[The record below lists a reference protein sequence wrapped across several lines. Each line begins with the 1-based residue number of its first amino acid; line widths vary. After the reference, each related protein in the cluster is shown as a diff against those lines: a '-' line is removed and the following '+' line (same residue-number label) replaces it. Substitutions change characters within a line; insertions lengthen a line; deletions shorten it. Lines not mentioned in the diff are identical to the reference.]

1 MSKWL
6 ERAYD
11 GVVVATNIGLKVT
24 NLRNPFNPGQQ
35 AQKVGNAYN
44 RMNTNLQISNAIEA
58 GNTEMVNAIASAET
72 GIPASNLT
80 VIHADDGAG
89 NNITTSAISIAAA
102 AKLGTT
108 TDIAAGAIAEDSI
121 IGVNIDQIGSGT
133 AGTGLKVA
141 ILGYQTV

>member
-1 MSKWL
+1 MPY
-6 ERAYD
+6 AF
-11 GVVVATNIGLKVT
+11 TVT
-24 NLRNPFNPGQQ
+24 EVKASVNTAP
-35 AQKVGNAYN
+35 VG
-44 RMNTNLQISNAIEA
+44 
-58 GNTEMVNAIASAET
+58 SA
-72 GIPASNLT
+72 LT
-80 VIHADDGAG
+80 VQVTDDGDG

>member
-11 GVVVATNIGLKVT
+11 GVVVATNLGLKVT
-24 NLRNPFNPGQQ
+24 NLRNPYNPGQS
-35 AQKVGNAYN
+35 AQKVGNAFN

-89 NNITTSAISIAAA
+89 NTLESKPQVISLSPESVALIA
-102 AKLGTT
+102 KETGK
-108 TDIAAGAIAEDSI
+108 
-121 IGVNIDQIGSGT
+121 VT
-133 AGTGLKVA
+133 ARLIKPKPKGRPKSRKRT
-141 ILGYQTV
+141 

>member
-24 NLRNPFNPGQQ
+24 NLRNPYNPGQS
-35 AQKVGNAYN
+35 AQKVGNAFN

-89 NNITTSAISIAAA
+89 NTLESKPQVISLSPESVALIA
-102 AKLGTT
+102 KETGK
-108 TDIAAGAIAEDSI
+108 
-121 IGVNIDQIGSGT
+121 VT
-133 AGTGLKVA
+133 ARLIKPKPKGRPKSRKRT
-141 ILGYQTV
+141 

>member
-11 GVVVATNIGLKVT
+11 GVVFATNLGLKVT
-24 NLRNPFNPGQQ
+24 NLRNPYNPGQS
-35 AQKVGNAYN
+35 AQKVGNAFN

-89 NNITTSAISIAAA
+89 NTLESKPQVISLSPESVALIA
-102 AKLGTT
+102 KETGK
-108 TDIAAGAIAEDSI
+108 
-121 IGVNIDQIGSGT
+121 VT
-133 AGTGLKVA
+133 ARLIKPKPKGRPKSRKRT
-141 ILGYQTV
+141 

>member
-89 NNITTSAISIAAA
+89 NTLESKPQVISLSPESVALIA
-102 AKLGTT
+102 KETGK
-108 TDIAAGAIAEDSI
+108 
-121 IGVNIDQIGSGT
+121 VT
-133 AGTGLKVA
+133 ARLIKPKPRGRPKSRKRT
-141 ILGYQTV
+141 

>member
-72 GIPASNLT
+72 GIPAANIT
-80 VIHADDGAG
+80 VVKADDGAG
-89 NNITTSAISIAAA
+89 ASLESKPQVISLSPESVALIA
-102 AKLGTT
+102 KETGK
-108 TDIAAGAIAEDSI
+108 
-121 IGVNIDQIGSGT
+121 VT
-133 AGTGLKVA
+133 ARLIKPKPKGRPKSRKRT
-141 ILGYQTV
+141 

>member
-1 MSKWL
+1 MAVKFDPILDKLREKDTDTDVESFI
-6 ERAYD
+6 
-11 GVVVATNIGLKVT
+11 VA
-24 NLRNPFNPGQQ
+24 
-35 AQKVGNAYN
+35 
-44 RMNTNLQISNAIEA
+44 
-58 GNTEMVNAIASAET
+58 ASDET
-72 GIPASNLT
+72 TDLT
-80 VIHADDGAG
+80 VGDGKVYFVMPYAFTVTEVKASVNTAPVGSALTVQVTDDGDG

>member
-24 NLRNPFNPGQQ
+24 NLRNPYNPGQS
-35 AQKVGNAYN
+35 AQKVGNAFN

-72 GIPASNLT
+72 GIPAANIT
-80 VIHADDGAG
+80 VVKADDGAG
-89 NNITTSAISIAAA
+89 ASLESKPQVISLSPESVALIA
-102 AKLGTT
+102 KETGK
-108 TDIAAGAIAEDSI
+108 
-121 IGVNIDQIGSGT
+121 VT
-133 AGTGLKVA
+133 ARLIKPKPRGRPKSNKRT
-141 ILGYQTV
+141 

>member
-24 NLRNPFNPGQQ
+24 NLRNPYNPGQS
-35 AQKVGNAYN
+35 AQKVGNAFN

-89 NNITTSAISIAAA
+89 NTLDAKPQVISLSPESVALIA
-102 AKLGTT
+102 KETGK
-108 TDIAAGAIAEDSI
+108 
-121 IGVNIDQIGSGT
+121 VT
-133 AGTGLKVA
+133 ARLIKPKPKGRPKSRKRT
-141 ILGYQTV
+141 

>member
-11 GVVVATNIGLKVT
+11 GVVVGTNIGLKVT

-72 GIPASNLT
+72 GIPAANIT
-80 VIHADDGAG
+80 VVQADDGAG
-89 NNITTSAISIAAA
+89 ASLESKPQVISLSPESVALIA
-102 AKLGTT
+102 KETGK
-108 TDIAAGAIAEDSI
+108 
-121 IGVNIDQIGSGT
+121 VT
-133 AGTGLKVA
+133 ARLIKPKPRGRPKSNKRT
-141 ILGYQTV
+141 

>member
-24 NLRNPFNPGQQ
+24 NLRNPYNPGQS
-35 AQKVGNAYN
+35 AQKVGNAFN

-89 NNITTSAISIAAA
+89 NTLESKHQVISLSPESVALIA
-102 AKLGTT
+102 KETGK
-108 TDIAAGAIAEDSI
+108 
-121 IGVNIDQIGSGT
+121 VT
-133 AGTGLKVA
+133 ARLIKPKPKGRPKARKRT
-141 ILGYQTV
+141 

>member
-35 AQKVGNAYN
+35 AQKVGNAFN

-89 NNITTSAISIAAA
+89 NTLESKPQVISLSPESVALIA
-102 AKLGTT
+102 KETGK
-108 TDIAAGAIAEDSI
+108 
-121 IGVNIDQIGSGT
+121 VT
-133 AGTGLKVA
+133 ARLIKPKPRGRPKSRKRT
-141 ILGYQTV
+141 

>member
-24 NLRNPFNPGQQ
+24 NLRNPYNPGQS
-35 AQKVGNAYN
+35 AQKVGNAFN

-72 GIPASNLT
+72 GIPAANIT
-80 VIHADDGAG
+80 VVKADDGAG
-89 NNITTSAISIAAA
+89 ASLESKPQVISLSPESVALIA
-102 AKLGTT
+102 KETGK
-108 TDIAAGAIAEDSI
+108 
-121 IGVNIDQIGSGT
+121 VT
-133 AGTGLKVA
+133 ARLIKPKPKGRPKSRKRT
-141 ILGYQTV
+141 

>member
-89 NNITTSAISIAAA
+89 NTLESKPQVISLSPESVALIA
-102 AKLGTT
+102 KETGK
-108 TDIAAGAIAEDSI
+108 
-121 IGVNIDQIGSGT
+121 VT
-133 AGTGLKVA
+133 ARLIKPKPKGRPKSRKRT
-141 ILGYQTV
+141 